1 MFSGPLQVAIRSP
14 CGHGL
19 WMGLVFKDK
28 EACRG
33 SGTGKECVRIREEPG
48 EPIETEQGSS
58 GGRSVRNSQ
67 EFVSGSWCRTTTGG
81 ILNSSFSHLE
91 GGSRPPLP
99 CEEKGGG
106 PRRGGAEKRGGLCV
120 WLGRALLVVT
130 QESPVPPP
138 PPPREKNH
146 NFEGFCSYTC
156 PESCFL
162 HLFLFFF

>member
-1 MFSGPLQVAIRSP
+1 MVGVQQPAAGGHQEPLQARAVDGARVQ
-14 CGHGL
+14 G
-19 WMGLVFKDK
+19 
-28 EACRG
+28 
-33 SGTGKECVRIREEPG
+33 
-48 EPIETEQGSS
+48 QGSMQRVRDRQGGCKDS
-58 GGRSVRNSQ
+58 GGARDAERDRAGKQRREKRENSQ

-81 ILNSSFSHLE
+81 ILNSSFSHVE

-130 QESPVPPP
+130 RESPVPPP

-162 HLFLFFF
+162 QLFL